1 MMMFV
6 TSASETREYG
16 TVGGRR
22 RSRTHRMGA
31 FLAPT
36 SQIPDL
42 RSQIPDPRSQHSF
55 DVLGGGEVELG
66 EGAGSHFEL

>member
-1 MMMFV
+1 M
-6 TSASETREYG
+6 ARL
-16 TVGGRR
+16 VGDDEAEHTGWEL
-22 RSRTHRMGA
+22 
-31 FLAPT
+31 FWLP
-36 SQIPDL
+36 PP

>member
-1 MMMFV
+1 MARLV
-6 TSASETREYG
+6 GDDEAEHTGREL
-16 TVGGRR
+16 
-22 RSRTHRMGA
+22 
-31 FLAPT
+31 FWLP
-36 SQIPDL
+36 PP